1 MGLARPAA
9 LMAAGLFAVAQFAF
23 AFGTR
28 AADPVIS
35 WHKDPN
41 DTNRFTVEVSGINPT
56 ALKGLQQANWARAQW
71 QQLLSIHT
79 EQGELLNDVGL
90 PAMIGNYT
98 VGGSSI
104 RFAPQFPLEPG
115 VKYRASFYPAKLP
128 AEREAGRFVTAV
140 FQLPSRTTNA
150 TTVVKQIYPS
160 ADTLPENLL
169 KFYVHFSAPMRRGH
183 IYDYIHLRNAAGHDV
198 ALPFLEIDEE
208 LWDPA
213 MTRLTLFI
221 DPGRI
226 KRGVQ
231 PLEEIGPALERGK
244 SFTLVIDR
252 EWPDAN
258 GALLKESFRKTFKV
272 GPPDRT
278 SIDITAWKIR
288 APKAD
293 ARTPLTVT
301 FSKPMDHALAQRVIR
316 VADNSNGLVDGK
328 IVLDDHERRWAFIPN
343 QTWRAGSYA
352 LLVEKTIED
361 LAGNNIGKAFEVD
374 LFEGVQRRFTNETV
388 RLPFEV
394 H

>member
-1 MGLARPAA
+1 LI
-9 LMAAGLFAVAQFAF
+9 AAGLFIVAGIARPFV
-23 AFGTR
+23 
-28 AADPVIS
+28 AAAAEPVLSWVNDPA
-35 WHKDPN
+35 
-41 DTNRFTVEVSGINPT
+41 DTNRWNVEVSRLSPS
-56 ALKGLQQANWARAQW
+56 ALQMLRRVNWTRAQW
-71 QQLLSIHT
+71 EQLLSARVVQDDLPSDI
-79 EQGELLNDVGL
+79 GL
-90 PAMIGNYT
+90 PAMIGRYE
-98 VGGSSI
+98 VAAQVI
-104 RFAPQFPLEPG
+104 RFVPQFPVQPG
-115 VKYRASFYPAKLP
+115 VKYRATFFTAKLHDLETP
-128 AEREAGRFVTAV
+128 DRILTAV
-140 FQLPSRTTNA
+140 FQLGALATNA
-150 TTVVKQIYPS
+150 TTVVQQIYPS

-169 KFYVHFSAPMRRGH
+169 KFYLHFSAPMRRGH

-208 LWDPA
+208 LWNPA

-231 PLEEIGPALERGK
+231 PLEEIGPALEQGK
-244 SFTLVIDR
+244 SYTLVIDR
-252 EWPDAN
+252 EWPDAK

-316 VADNSNGLVDGK
+316 VADNSNELIDGK
-328 IVLDDHERRWAFIPN
+328 IVLDDHERRWTFIPN
-343 QTWRAGSYA
+343 QTWRAGPHA

-388 RLPFEV
+388 RLPFEIR
-394 H
+394 